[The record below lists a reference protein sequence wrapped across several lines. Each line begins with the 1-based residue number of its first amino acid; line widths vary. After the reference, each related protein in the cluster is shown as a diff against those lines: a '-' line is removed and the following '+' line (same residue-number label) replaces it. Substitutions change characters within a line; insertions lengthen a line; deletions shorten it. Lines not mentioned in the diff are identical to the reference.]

1 VSRAEMLR
9 NTPLRALLAAETI
22 STTGT
27 QMTWLALPWFVL
39 VTTGSPARMT
49 LVMIAE
55 LVGLAAAGLPA
66 GAVLQRFGARRTML
80 VADAVRAPLMLLV
93 PVLHWTGHLSV
104 PALVALAFALGALA
118 GPYFAAQRMMLPELL
133 GENEA
138 VVTQANALLQGAVRV
153 TMLLGP
159 PLGGVLIGLIGA
171 PSVLLVD
178 AATYAVSF
186 VLVLVFVPSRRPVP
200 VEDDSRGL
208 LSGLRFLVHEPLL
221 RVWTPLFIL
230 GDAAW
235 QAFFA
240 AVPVLVIERFGAHAT
255 IAGILFA
262 GFGAGAVLGNL
273 LSFRFLAQR
282 FEGLRLVAFSVP
294 FQALPLWI
302 LPLDVGA
309 PVLFAAILMSGIA
322 NGICNPTIHSV
333 MTLRMPPAIRAK
345 AMTAFMTIWGVAMPL
360 GLVIAGPVLSVYG
373 ARPVLIGF
381 AAVQSVAMLGVA
393 VSSLR
398 VRQAVPEPAPA

>member
-1 VSRAEMLR
+1 MSRAEILR
-9 NTPLRALLAAETI
+9 NRPLRALLAAETI
-22 STTGT
+22 STTGA

>member
-1 VSRAEMLR
+1 M
-9 NTPLRALLAAETI
+9 
-22 STTGT
+22 
-27 QMTWLALPWFVL
+27 
-39 VTTGSPARMT
+39 
-49 LVMIAE
+49 
-55 LVGLAAAGLPA
+55 
-66 GAVLQRFGARRTML
+66 
-80 VADAVRAPLMLLV
+80 
-93 PVLHWTGHLSV
+93 
-104 PALVALAFALGALA
+104 
-118 GPYFAAQRMMLPELL
+118 
-133 GENEA
+133 
-138 VVTQANALLQGAVRV
+138 
-153 TMLLGP
+153 
-159 PLGGVLIGLIGA
+159 
-171 PSVLLVD
+171 
-178 AATYAVSF
+178 SF

>member
-1 VSRAEMLR
+1 MSRAEILR
-9 NTPLRALLAAETI
+9 STPLRALLAAETI

-80 VADAVRAPLMLLV
+80 AADAIRAPLMLLV
-93 PVLHWTGHLSV
+93 PVLHRTGQLSL
-104 PALVALAFALGALA
+104 ASLVLLAFALGALA

-133 GENEA
+133 GEDES
-138 VVTQANALLQGAVRV
+138 VVTQANALLQGAIRV
-153 TMLLGP
+153 TLLLGP
-159 PLGGVLIGLIGA
+159 PLGGVLIGVIGA

-186 VLVLVFVPSRRPVP
+186 VLVLVFVPSREPLP
-200 VEDDSRGL
+200 AEDGSRGL
-208 LSGLRFLVHEPLL
+208 LSGLRFLAHEPLL
-221 RVWTPLFIL
+221 RLWIPLFVV

-235 QAFFA
+235 QTFFA
-240 AVPVLVIERFGAHAT
+240 AVPVLVIERFGADAT

-262 GFGAGAVLGNL
+262 GFGAGAVVGNV
-273 LSFRFLAQR
+273 LSFRFLAPK
-282 FEGLRLVAFSVP
+282 FEGLRLVAFGAP

-309 PVLFAAILMSGIA
+309 PVLFAAILMSGFA

-360 GLVIAGPVLSVYG
+360 GLVIAGPVLSAYG
-373 ARPVLIGF
+373 ARPVLVGF
-381 AAVQSVAMLGVA
+381 AAAQTVSMLGVA

-398 VRQAVPEPAPA
+398 VRVSVPEPTPA